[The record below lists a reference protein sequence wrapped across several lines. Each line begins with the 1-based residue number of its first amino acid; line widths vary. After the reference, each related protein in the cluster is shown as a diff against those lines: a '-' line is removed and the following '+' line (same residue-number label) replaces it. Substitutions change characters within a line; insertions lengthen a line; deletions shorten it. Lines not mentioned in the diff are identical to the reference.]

1 MSPDVAR
8 PSPRPPAPSFATP
21 EGSLHIGERLGR
33 GIGSEVYVAWMERP
47 NRILKRVAVKIFAN
61 GGPGWVGHASLEHV
75 ERAVRAAA
83 FADHPNIARVLELG
97 TTPTGQAYIVSEMVD
112 GMSLASLLRAYRD
125 ANRRMPLELSLF
137 IAIETAE
144 ALAAA
149 QCAKD
154 PNGAMIGLSH
164 LDLSSRA
171 VLLSY
176 QGEVKVEGFGLAAPI
191 ADGSGIR
198 VMRKLAPR
206 LSAMAPE
213 VASGKSRGDARSDVF
228 SLGVLLSEMLIG
240 PRFPA
245 NITDEEACE
254 MAKSGFVCP
263 DILAP
268 PLSHEL
274 QSILDRTLSR
284 DPHRRQGNAG
294 IVAHDLRTIALKM
307 GVGDTR
313 IFLRNALFEMSEQP
327 PAEKT
332 QPDR

>member
-1 MSPDVAR
+1 MAR
-8 PSPRPPAPSFATP
+8 PVPRPPANTLVTP
-21 EGSLHIGERLGR
+21 EGALHLGERLGQ
-33 GIGSEVYVAWMERP
+33 GIGSEVYVAWLERP
-47 NRILKRVAVKIFAN
+47 NRVLKRVAVKLFAS
-61 GGPGWVGHASLEHV
+61 GGQGWVGHAGLEHV
-75 ERAVRAAA
+75 ERAVRNAALA
-83 FADHPNIARVLELG
+83 RHPNIAEVMELG
-97 TTPTGQAYIVSEMVD
+97 TTTSGQAYIVSEMVD
-112 GMSLASLLRAYRD
+112 GMSLAALLRAYRD
-125 ANRRMPLELSLF
+125 ADRRMPLELSLF
-137 IAIETAE
+137 IAIEAAE
-144 ALAAA
+144 GLAAA
-149 QCAKD
+149 QCAKT
-154 PNGAMIGLSH
+154 PEGAMVGLAH
-164 LDLSSRA
+164 LDLSPRA

-213 VASGKSRGDARSDVF
+213 VACGRSRGDARSDVF

-245 NITDEEACE
+245 NMNDEEACE
-254 MAKSGFVCP
+254 MAKTGFVCP

-268 PLSHEL
+268 PLAPEL
-274 QSILDRTLSR
+274 QAILDRSLSR

-294 IVAHDLRTIALKM
+294 IVAHDLRCIALKM

-327 PAEKT
+327 ACDKT
-332 QPDR
+332 EPDR